1 MLTAWREIKLS
12 DGSVIGAGRP
22 FLIAGP
28 CVIESEEHALFLASE
43 IKALTRKV
51 GLPFIFK
58 ASFDKANR
66 SSLTSYRGP
75 GIERGLAVLS
85 RIRKEID
92 VPVLSDIHEAWQAEP
107 ASKVLDIIQIP
118 AFLCRQ
124 TDLLLA
130 AARTGRPL
138 NVKKGQFM
146 SPEDMVHVVDKIQ
159 STGNE
164 QIILTER
171 GTTFGYHDLVVDLR
185 SIAIMKQWG
194 FPVVVDAS
202 HSVQRPGGA
211 GVSSAGNPEF
221 IPVIVRGGIA
231 AGADG
236 LFLEVHEDPSQAL
249 SDKQNSLPLNQL
261 RKTLVMAT
269 RLWRT
274 MKELDYEKE

>member
-12 DGSVIGAGRP
+12 DGSVIGGGRP

>member
-1 MLTAWREIKLS
+1 MLTACREIKLS
-12 DGSVIGAGRP
+12 DGLLIGGGRP

-28 CVIESEEHALFLASE
+28 CVLESETHALFLARE
-43 IKALTRKV
+43 IKTLTEEL

-66 SSLTSYRGP
+66 SSLASYRGP
-75 GIERGLAVLS
+75 GIERGLAILS
-85 RIRKEID
+85 RVRQEIG

-138 NVKKGQFM
+138 NIKKGQFM
-146 SPEDMVHVVDKIQ
+146 SPEDMIHAVDKVR

-221 IPVIVRGGIA
+221 IPVIVRGGVA

-236 LFLEVHEDPSQAL
+236 LFLEVHEDPGRAL
-249 SDKQNSLPLNQL
+249 SDRQNSLPLNQL
-261 RKTLVMAT
+261 RKTLVMAM
-269 RLWRT
+269 RLWKT
-274 MKELDYEKE
+274 IKELDDEEE